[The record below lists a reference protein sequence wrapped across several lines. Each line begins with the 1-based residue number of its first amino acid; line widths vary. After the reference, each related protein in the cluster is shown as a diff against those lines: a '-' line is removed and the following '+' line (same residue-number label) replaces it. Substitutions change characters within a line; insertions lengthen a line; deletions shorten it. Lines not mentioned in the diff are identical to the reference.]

1 MVVPKD
7 TDFNRL
13 YLRFTCQVSHDE
25 RLLGDR
31 EYIVFVG
38 DEEKYRLVR
47 DGEIEEEF
55 VDGVKMNKVELDG
68 RSVEVPIFDTVL
80 APHEL
85 DIRVIVHYQVD
96 FSRRNNEKE
105 YQDFLK
111 KSGITLMDIRIDN
124 NVIDTK
130 RQLTFA
136 DYVNEVGITEE
147 EREARLWQFWKVS
160 QYKKDIPY
168 QLVLETSLK
177 NTTSAGIAY
186 PNNYSTGDIYGD
198 VFATKSILDSI
209 YDMNLDIRFWDWSK
223 KDWAEKEGDTT
234 IEKLIAQG
242 RDYLN
247 IGQCSS
253 QLFLVFKPTKVEL
266 GYEED
271 DDSQPIAK
279 PIPMSE
285 RDDGGNYQLVEVV
298 KNINRFESSIK
309 HKPNVFSV
317 VVQNSNL
324 AEDKSESR
332 NEKLEKYKES
342 LRNSVTQFVRNTC
355 EGIVPAHTQ
364 LFDVQFK

>member
-38 DEEKYRLVR
+38 DEEKYRLVL

-55 VDGVKMNKVELDG
+55 VDGVKMTEVDPNG

-105 YQDFLK
+105 YQDLLK

-124 NVIDTK
+124 NVIGTK

-147 EREARLWQFWKVS
+147 EREARLW
-160 QYKKDIPY
+160 
-168 QLVLETSLK
+168 
-177 NTTSAGIAY
+177 
-186 PNNYSTGDIYGD
+186 
-198 VFATKSILDSI
+198 
-209 YDMNLDIRFWDWSK
+209 
-223 KDWAEKEGDTT
+223 
-234 IEKLIAQG
+234 
-242 RDYLN
+242 
-247 IGQCSS
+247 
-253 QLFLVFKPTKVEL
+253 
-266 GYEED
+266 
-271 DDSQPIAK
+271 
-279 PIPMSE
+279 
-285 RDDGGNYQLVEVV
+285 
-298 KNINRFESSIK
+298 
-309 HKPNVFSV
+309 
-317 VVQNSNL
+317 
-324 AEDKSESR
+324 
-332 NEKLEKYKES
+332 
-342 LRNSVTQFVRNTC
+342 
-355 EGIVPAHTQ
+355 
-364 LFDVQFK
+364 